1 MVWGRLGRAFSAA
14 LAAAAFSDDAAFS
27 ASRALEAAALAA
39 LFSASSFETTLAT
52 FSTFLGAFAAAW
64 W

>member
-1 MVWGRLGRAFSAA
+1 MVWGRVRLWFGVGRAFSAA

-39 LFSASSFETTLAT
+39 LFSASCAE
-52 FSTFLGAFAAAW
+52 
-64 W
+64 